1 MKLTAD
7 LFNFEGRKI
16 GEIDLP
22 SEIFGVKVNDV
33 VVHQVARWQS
43 LNTYYPYAHTKDR
56 SEVRGGGRKPWRQ
69 KGTGRARHGSIRSP
83 IWVGG
88 GVAFGPRKDTIK
100 QIKINKKI
108 KNKALAMVL
117 TQKFKDNFLK
127 IIDKISIEDF
137 KTKNFD
143 KFFSKFLQPRKTVKK
158 KETALLVVDGNHQ
171 QIFRCVR
178 NLPYADVIEARNLNV
193 LSLLNHKYLFLT
205 KDSLNVLQ
213 ERLLKQNN
221 KQQAEEENIY
231 ALAQS

>member
-1 MKLTAD
+1 MKLSAD
-7 LFNFEGRKI
+7 LFNFEGVKI

-22 SEIFGVKVNDV
+22 PEIFDVKVNYV
-33 VVHQVARWQS
+33 VIHQVARWQS

-88 GVAFGPRKDTIK
+88 GVTFGPRKDTIK

-108 KNKALAMVL
+108 KNKAVAMVL

-127 IIDKISIEDF
+127 IIDKISLENF

-143 KFFSKFLQPRKTVKK
+143 NFFSKFLQPRKTRKK
-158 KETALLVVDGNHQ
+158 RETALLVIDNNNQ

-205 KDSLNVLQ
+205 KDSLNVLK

-221 KQQAEEENIY
+221 EEQLEQKNIY
-231 ALAQS
+231 AVV